1 MTPQIKPAEHSV
13 RGLKQ
18 SFYQPTLAP
27 LPGWSASSMTIRAT
41 RTQFVWTPILG
52 WVLLSCAATAAHAQV
67 ETLSPAKQ
75 TLDQQTPQL
84 DLPDATSSGG
94 GVAERGNELGISVG
108 AFTLFPQLDLNLG
121 YDDNVFATTTA
132 TTASAVA
139 VVRPALELRSE
150 WLNHSLRL
158 LASGGFG
165 YYASAPTQN
174 FQNYIIQADGRLDIR
189 NDVYATGLIGFRRTT
204 EALGTPNV
212 SFAQAPTVVDSVPIE
227 LGLYQRFNRLFYQL
241 SVSATRYWYY
251 DYSTISSLGL
261 PAASRDRT
269 EYEEKI
275 KFGYELTENFTF
287 FVAPGINQRVYVD
300 TINSA
305 GQQRDSTGL
314 SMAVGASWSLGP
326 KSTLDGSVGVVNQT
340 YTASGTST
348 SATMFSLGGSWNGY
362 EPLVVRPI
370 LMRSINESALAN
382 YQNYVSTVAGI
393 DFTYDIHYPWKAV
406 GGFSYN
412 TADYTP
418 APGVSGVNPRT
429 DYFVKASLGL
439 LYEVRPQYS
448 IGPLYEYSQGWS
460 SDVAAGGPQYSR
472 NFFSIRLVAKR

>member
-1 MTPQIKPAEHSV
+1 
-13 RGLKQ
+13 
-18 SFYQPTLAP
+18 
-27 LPGWSASSMTIRAT
+27 MTIRAT

-52 WVLLSCAATAAHAQV
+52 WVLLSCAATTVHAQV
-67 ETLSPAKQ
+67 ETISPAKQ

-84 DLPDATSSGG
+84 DLPPDASSSATGG
-94 GVAERGNELGISVG
+94 TAERGNDLGISVG
-108 AFTLFPQLDLNLG
+108 AFTLFPQVDLSLG

-165 YYASAPTQN
+165 FYANAPTQN
-174 FQNYIIQADGRLDIR
+174 FQNYLIQADGRLDIR
-189 NDVYATGLIGFRRTT
+189 NDVYATGLIGFRRQT

-212 SFAQAPTVVDSVPIE
+212 SFAQAPTVVDSVPVE
-227 LGLYQRFNRLFYQL
+227 LALYQRFNRLFYQL
-241 SVSATRYWYY
+241 SVSATKYWYY
-251 DYSTISSLGL
+251 DFSTITSLGL

-269 EYEEKI
+269 EYDEKLKI
-275 KFGYELTENFTF
+275 GYELSETLSF
-287 FVAPGINQRVYVD
+287 FITPGLNQRVYVD
-300 TINSA
+300 TVNSA
-305 GQQRDSTGL
+305 GQQRDSTGW
-314 SMAVGASWSLGP
+314 SMAVGASWTLGP
-326 KSTLDGSVGVVNQT
+326 KSTLDGSVGLINQT
-340 YTASGTST
+340 YTATGTST

-362 EPLVVRPI
+362 EPLMLRPM
-370 LMRSINESALAN
+370 LMRSINESALSN

-448 IGPLYEYSQGWS
+448 IGPVYEYSQGWS
-460 SDVAAGGPQYSR
+460 TDVAAGGPQYSR
-472 NFFSIRLVAKR
+472 NFFAIRLVAKR

>member
-1 MTPQIKPAEHSV
+1 
-13 RGLKQ
+13 
-18 SFYQPTLAP
+18 
-27 LPGWSASSMTIRAT
+27 MTIRASRT
-41 RTQFVWTPILG
+41 RFVWTPILG
-52 WVLLSCAATAAHAQV
+52 WVLLSCAATAAQAQV
-67 ETLSPAKQ
+67 DTPTPAKE
-75 TLDQQTPQL
+75 TLDQQTPQV
-84 DLPDATSSGG
+84 DLPDASSSGG
-94 GVAERGNELGISVG
+94 IAGPRGDELGISVG
-108 AFTLFPQLDLNLG
+108 AFTLFPSVDLNLG

-132 TTASAVA
+132 PVGSAVA
-139 VVRPALELRSE
+139 VVRPSLELRSE

-158 LASGGFG
+158 LATGGFG

-174 FQNYIIQADGRLDIR
+174 FQNYLIQADGRLDIR
-189 NDVYATGLIGFRRTT
+189 TDVWATGMIAFRRST

-227 LGLYQRFNRLFYQL
+227 VSLYQRFNRVFYQL
-241 SVSATRYWYY
+241 SASSTKYWYY

-261 PAASRDRT
+261 PAGSRNRT

-275 KFGYELTENFTF
+275 RIGYEVSDNLSF
-287 FVAPGINQRVYVD
+287 FISPGMNQRIYVE
-300 TINSA
+300 TVNEA
-305 GQQRDSTGL
+305 GQQRDSTGWNIG
-314 SMAVGASWSLGP
+314 VGASVALGVKSSLE
-326 KSTLDGSVGVVNQT
+326 GSVGLTSQT
-340 YTASGTST
+340 YTASGTAT
-348 SATMFSLGGSWNGY
+348 SASTFSLSGTWNGY
-362 EPLVVRPI
+362 EPLVLRPV
-370 LMRSINESALAN
+370 LMRTINESALTN
-382 YQNYVSTVAGI
+382 YQNYISTVAGI

-418 APGVSGVNPRT
+418 SPGVSGVNPRT

-460 SDVAAGGPQYSR
+460 TDVLAGGPQYSR

>member
-1 MTPQIKPAEHSV
+1 
-13 RGLKQ
+13 
-18 SFYQPTLAP
+18 
-27 LPGWSASSMTIRAT
+27 MTIRASRT
-41 RTQFVWTPILG
+41 RFVWTPILG
-52 WVLLSCAATAAHAQV
+52 WALLSCAATAVQAQV
-67 ETLSPAKQ
+67 DTPTPASQ
-75 TLDQQTPQL
+75 TLDQQTPQV
-84 DLPDATSSGG
+84 DLPDASSSGG
-94 GVAERGNELGISVG
+94 IAGPRGDELGISVG
-108 AFTLFPQLDLNLG
+108 AFTLFPSVDLNLG

-132 TTASAVA
+132 PVGSAVA
-139 VVRPALELRSE
+139 VVRPSLELRSE

-158 LASGGFG
+158 LATGGFG

-174 FQNYIIQADGRLDIR
+174 FQNYLIQADGRLDIR
-189 NDVYATGLIGFRRTT
+189 TDVWATGMIAFRRST

-212 SFAQAPTVVDSVPIE
+212 SFAQQPTVVDSVPIE
-227 LGLYQRFNRLFYQL
+227 VSLYQRFNRVFYQL
-241 SVSATRYWYY
+241 SASATKYWYY

-275 KFGYELTENFTF
+275 RIGYEVSDNLSLFIS
-287 FVAPGINQRVYVD
+287 PSMNQRLYVD
-300 TINSA
+300 TVNEA
-305 GQQRDSTGL
+305 GQQRDSTGWNIG
-314 SMAVGASWSLGP
+314 VGASVALGVKSSLE
-326 KSTLDGSVGVVNQT
+326 GSVGLTSQT

-348 SATMFSLGGSWNGY
+348 SASTFSLSGTWNGY
-362 EPLVVRPI
+362 EPLVLRPV
-370 LMRSINESALAN
+370 LSRTINESALTN
-382 YQNYVSTVAGI
+382 YQNYISTVAGI

-429 DYFVKASLGL
+429 DYFVKASVGL

-460 SDVAAGGPQYSR
+460 SDVLAGGPQYSR

>member
-1 MTPQIKPAEHSV
+1 
-13 RGLKQ
+13 
-18 SFYQPTLAP
+18 
-27 LPGWSASSMTIRAT
+27 
-41 RTQFVWTPILG
+41 
-52 WVLLSCAATAAHAQV
+52 
-67 ETLSPAKQ
+67 
-75 TLDQQTPQL
+75 
-84 DLPDATSSGG
+84 
-94 GVAERGNELGISVG
+94 
-108 AFTLFPQLDLNLG
+108 
-121 YDDNVFATTTA
+121 
-132 TTASAVA
+132 
-139 VVRPALELRSE
+139 
-150 WLNHSLRL
+150 
-158 LASGGFG
+158 
-165 YYASAPTQN
+165 
-174 FQNYIIQADGRLDIR
+174 
-189 NDVYATGLIGFRRTT
+189 
-204 EALGTPNV
+204 
-212 SFAQAPTVVDSVPIE
+212 
-227 LGLYQRFNRLFYQL
+227 
-241 SVSATRYWYY
+241 VSATRYWYY

-269 EYEEKI
+269 EYEEKV
-275 KFGYELTENFTF
+275 KFGYELTDNFTLF
-287 FVAPGINQRVYVD
+287 LAPGINQRVYVD

-305 GQQRDSTGL
+305 GQQRDSTGW
-314 SMAVGASWSLGP
+314 SMAVGASWNLGP

-370 LMRSINESALAN
+370 LMRSINESALAS